1 MQGGG
6 KFSREGCREL
16 VSGPCTDTCSCPGT
30 LPSVIRST
38 PELRLVPVPSSLA
51 FLTSAN
57 ALYWSLHGTSS
68 RVQLPAL
75 DEGRMAEAPDNRV
88 VTVFNVHW
96 FKLHVNIHIWL
107 LTAHTQALL

>member
-1 MQGGG
+1 M
-6 KFSREGCREL
+6 SE
-16 VSGPCTDTCSCPGT
+16 PCADTCPRPGT
-30 LPSVIRST
+30 LPSVIRFT
-38 PELRLVPVPSSLA
+38 PELRLAPVPSSLA
-51 FLTSAN
+51 FLAS
-57 ALYWSLHGTSS
+57 LYWSLHGTSS

-75 DEGRMAEAPDNRV
+75 DEGRMAEAPDSRA

>member
-1 MQGGG
+1 M
-6 KFSREGCREL
+6 SE
-16 VSGPCTDTCSCPGT
+16 PCTDTCPRPGT

-51 FLTSAN
+51 FLASAS

-68 RVQLPAL
+68 RVQLPVL
-75 DEGRMAEAPDNRV
+75 DEGRMAEAPDSRA